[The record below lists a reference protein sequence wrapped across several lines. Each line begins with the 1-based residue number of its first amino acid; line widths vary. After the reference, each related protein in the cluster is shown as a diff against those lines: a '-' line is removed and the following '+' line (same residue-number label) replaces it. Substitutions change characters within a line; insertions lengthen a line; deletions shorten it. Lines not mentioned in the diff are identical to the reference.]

1 MIWEQISWNQLLPR
15 FRRKNFVKFIFID
28 NIELYSN
35 LIWRKKFRGSEF
47 IIFFHTVEK
56 RESHCRHTLLWK
68 LLKFTLTIFSQIFR
82 ESNTFTKEITKAL
95 IWRNIF
101 YVRVFFTF
109 FHTVCHAFFF
119 FRQIELIYSKVLY
132 FHVTLTENFWK
143 NCGSMIP

>member
-101 YVRVFFTF
+101 WWDQSFRFSTLCAAHWRFLSHFFCKKFRENNVFPMEIT
-109 FHTVCHAFFF
+109 
-119 FRQIELIYSKVLY
+119 K
-132 FHVTLTENFWK
+132 
-143 NCGSMIP
+143 